1 MLTEPAQP
9 LSLKF
14 ILAIV
19 ATHHYDVSKSA
30 DDLTLS
36 VTNPYPLL
44 YQWFHRILYSKN
56 MCERYE
62 YMCMCTTKTFTA
74 QLHNNI
80 SHRLIHVLGPDL
92 PGVWY
97 RGRGHVWEECGRS
110 MFMYGSS
117 YARSS
122 LCSLGV
128 FLVTVCIEMNWLQSH
143 CFLTESIS
151 SHVWFVC
158 VCHDSHC
165 SIVTL

>member
-1 MLTEPAQP
+1 
-9 LSLKF
+9 
-14 ILAIV
+14 
-19 ATHHYDVSKSA
+19 
-30 DDLTLS
+30 
-36 VTNPYPLL
+36 
-44 YQWFHRILYSKN
+44 

-80 SHRLIHVLGPDL
+80 SHHLIHVLGPDLKL

-97 RGRGHVWEECGRS
+97 RGRGHVWESVEARS

-128 FLVTVCIEMNWLQSH
+128 FLVTVCIEMQLSAKSL
-143 CFLTESIS
+143 FLN
-151 SHVWFVC
+151 
-158 VCHDSHC
+158 
-165 SIVTL
+165 

>member
-1 MLTEPAQP
+1 
-9 LSLKF
+9 
-14 ILAIV
+14 
-19 ATHHYDVSKSA
+19 
-30 DDLTLS
+30 
-36 VTNPYPLL
+36 
-44 YQWFHRILYSKN
+44 
-56 MCERYE
+56 
-62 YMCMCTTKTFTA
+62 MCTTKTFTA

-80 SHRLIHVLGPDL
+80 SHHLIHVLGPDLKL

-97 RGRGHVWEECGRS
+97 RGRGHVWESVEARS

-128 FLVTVCIEMNWLQSH
+128 FLVTVCIEMQSQY

-158 VCHDSHC
+158 VS
-165 SIVTL
+165 